1 MTQTQIDYFLKT
13 YETGNIALAA
23 DELFVSRSAVSRA
36 ISDLEKEFQTELF
49 IRTKSGVL
57 PSKAGKMVYEVL
69 CNISGSYAKLNE
81 KIKELNTDKSCKKI
95 RLGLTPTNSARTYH
109 QFVKSFFD
117 FYPDVELTIVEEA
130 RQKCREMLSQ
140 GDIDV
145 AILPVGTRP
154 DYDKEIFNNIPLYK
168 NKIVF
173 WTSSKSEYA
182 KKKDLDIFDILDA
195 PLGYLRVP
203 MPLED
208 TLNSCFAAYGKE
220 TNVVVRTSSVGMLS
234 EMVADGRVCAI
245 VPNDMLPETEDV
257 IPVNLHFFKD
267 CENSILWNALIPC
280 SEIVQKFIDH
290 VASLKDN
297 SSI

>member
-13 YETGNIALAA
+13 YETGNIALTA

-49 IRTKSGVL
+49 VRTKSGVL

-69 CNISGSYAKLNE
+69 SNISGSYAKLNE
-81 KIKELNTDKSCKKI
+81 KIKELNTEETCKKI
-95 RLGLTPTNSARTYH
+95 RLGLTPTNSARIYH
-109 QFVKSFFD
+109 QYVKSFFD
-117 FYPDVELTIVEEA
+117 ANPDAELLIVEEP
-130 RQKCREMLSQ
+130 RQKCRELLSQ

-154 DYDKEIFNNIPLYK
+154 DYTKEVFNHIPLYK

-173 WTSSKSEYA
+173 WVSTKSEFA

-195 PLGYLRVP
+195 PLGFLRVP
-203 MPLED
+203 FPLED
-208 TLNSCFAAYGKE
+208 TLNTCFAAYGKE
-220 TNVVVRTSSVGMLS
+220 TNVVVRTSSVEMLS
-234 EMVADGRVCAI
+234 EMVADGKVCAV
-245 VPNDMLPETEDV
+245 VPSDLLAETED
-257 IPVNLHFFKD
+257 IKPINLHFFKD
-267 CENSILWNALIPC
+267 CENSILWNSLIPC

-290 VASLKDN
+290 VNIMKMN
-297 SSI
+297 SSF